1 MYHKEQNYKLFW
13 FNDKLRSKVQTFKKS
28 KQPEAGAGKSK
39 EKLKRNSKLKTNQ
52 KPGGYK
58 AGTQWTQEEWGTGAG
73 TQEEQETFIFDEW
86 AMGRKNPLTVYQLT
100 FKYTGMMN
108 K

>member
-1 MYHKEQNYKLFW
+1 M
-13 FNDKLRSKVQTFKKS
+13 
-28 KQPEAGAGKSK
+28 
-39 EKLKRNSKLKTNQ
+39 
-52 KPGGYK
+52 
-58 AGTQWTQEEWGTGAG
+58 GTQWTQEEWGTGAG